1 MNLPLSAAHRSK
13 VGTCPHG
20 LPPGA
25 CPICSGA
32 GGGGGSRKME
42 KATGEMSW
50 DECFA
55 VGKMLKAQN
64 LAQHKKDINMQA
76 QLHIP
81 LNTQG
86 RLENIAQKIAGF
98 VERLTNFTQKPQQL
112 PAIIAKPHVF
122 IAKLALPVL
131 NVLKDIPILINKG
144 INFAKEKL
152 ADITDKLNA
161 IFGELKNSTEKKIS
175 EKFKDLKKRFKSLFE
190 LYDSKEAD
198 NEDKK
203 IEEGKRIFELKNILQ
218 KIQEKKFKNKEV
230 INGNS

>member
-32 GGGGGSRKME
+32 GGGGGSRRME
-42 KATGEMSW
+42 KAPGEMSW

-55 VGKMLKAQN
+55 VGQMLKAQK
-64 LAQHKKDINMQA
+64 LAQQKKDIAMQA
-76 QLHIP
+76 QLHAP

-86 RLENIAQKIAGF
+86 KLENIAQKMAGF
-98 VERLTNFTQKPQQL
+98 IERLTNFTQKPQQL
-112 PAIIAKPHVF
+112 PAIIAKPLVF
-122 IAKLALPVL
+122 IAKLALPGL
-131 NVLKDIPILINKG
+131 NILKDIPILINKA

-161 IFGELKNSTEKKIS
+161 VFGELKNANEKKIS
-175 EKFKDLKKRFKSLFE
+175 EKFKDFKKKFKSLFE
-190 LYDSKEAD
+190 TF
-198 NEDKK
+198 
-203 IEEGKRIFELKNILQ
+203 IEQDIKTSN
-218 KIQEKKFKNKEV
+218 
-230 INGNS
+230 